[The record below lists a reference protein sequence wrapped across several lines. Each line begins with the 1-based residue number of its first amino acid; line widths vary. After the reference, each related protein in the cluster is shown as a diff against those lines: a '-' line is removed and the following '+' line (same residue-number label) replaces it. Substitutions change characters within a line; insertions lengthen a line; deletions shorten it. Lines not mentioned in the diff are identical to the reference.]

1 MSDWV
6 VSVGYDGRQTLYM
19 TTATPN
25 TSYGT
30 SKILMFLFFCFVP
43 DVATEKTHKALV
55 EGVEAF
61 DSSKLKHTETH
72 EKNLLPDKD
81 GNQ

>member
-1 MSDWV
+1 
-6 VSVGYDGRQTLYM
+6 M
-19 TTATPN
+19 TTKL
-25 TSYGT
+25 S
-30 SKILMFLFFCFVP
+30 SFP

-61 DSSKLKHTETH
+61 DSSKLKHTETQ

-81 GNQ
+81 GNIFFILLLQKCRLHF